1 MLYTNTMAANSS
13 ASKYFEDLE
22 DDDVENNTYAEQ
34 CKVQYEQEVEQI
46 KLTSQHASY
55 FEDYAQMSAR
65 ISELGS
71 FDENYRSDANDTD
84 ARAYVSDV
92 THAFNKLWS
101 QYANSAMFHP
111 PYTIMPEQPPFAPVK
126 LRDNLST
133 FFKIKIGSG
142 ANTLVYEP
150 IIFTKTPRGLV
161 KELVDVESIRNQY
174 VEVYDNV
181 AAGSKACFTAFKKY
195 FKTEKMARKSFQNAE
210 LALAKAK
217 YQQRLL
223 MEQSLDTGEVPTEE
237 EVVENI
243 SSIDSPA
250 VTDSVDDVA
259 EMLNAQQQMDAA
271 QNEKEIIKLKAQFLQ
286 ETRNAF
292 NELAQV
298 KLLRRKKNIF
308 LRDHD
313 RKTNYKLE
321 QIYLRYTHA
330 TNSRE
335 EMAAIAQN
343 MQETKDEAE
352 TKKKEYMKQYNEAIE
367 VMQERYLRQ
376 QNPVLEP
383 PGALER
389 ASASDGAA
397 ALRTITGE
405 GDDTG
410 IDVDE
415 SNEFAGGAVAS
426 TVDARGEKQWRLGR
440 RSTRQQKRMRKGL
453 SKYREAFE
461 KRQKNSKSSEQQSSA
476 ALKRRRDAE
485 ALEREAKE
493 IEKRTIEEKMTKCR
507 DKIALYQ
514 GIIDDP
520 EEGDEQLEVIYN
532 EELAKYE
539 KRLRKLQRKLDKI
552 DVELSLMEAPST
564 NKPEKSGRAS
574 GASRSRK
581 KQRRKAVPKPP
592 AERLTASFGT
602 TMEVI
607 PLTPPAVAEVTSA
620 APEAVINPKKKRG
633 RRKKKKSGLTT
644 ETAST
649 IEPGKLVF

>member
-1 MLYTNTMAANSS
+1 MMYTNTMAANSS

-22 DDDVENNTYAEQ
+22 DDVEGDTYAEQ

-46 KLTSQHASY
+46 TLTSQHASF

-71 FDENYRSDANDTD
+71 FDDNYESAANDTE
-84 ARAYVSDV
+84 ANAYLSNV
-92 THAFNKLWS
+92 TNAFNKLWS
-101 QYANSAMFHP
+101 QYATSAMFHP
-111 PYTIMPEQPPFAPVK
+111 PYTIMPEQPPIAPVK

-133 FFKIKIGSG
+133 FFKVRIGSG
-142 ANTLVYEP
+142 ANAISYEP

-161 KELVDVESIRNQY
+161 KDLVDVESIRGQY
-174 VEVYDNV
+174 VEVYGDV
-181 AAGSKACFTAFKKY
+181 AAGSKACFSALKKY
-195 FKTEKMARKSFQNAE
+195 FKAEKVARKAFQDAE

-223 MEQSLDTGEVPTEE
+223 MEQSLDTGEVPTED
-237 EVVENI
+237 EVIENFN
-243 SSIDSPA
+243 SIESPA
-250 VTDSVDDVA
+250 VTDSIDVA
-259 EMLNAQQQMDAA
+259 DMLSAQQQIDAA
-271 QNEKEIIKLKAQFLQ
+271 QNEKEIMKLKARFLQ

-298 KLLRRKKNIF
+298 KQLRRKKNIF

-321 QIYLRYTHA
+321 QIYLRYTQA

-376 QNPVLEP
+376 ENPVLEP

-397 ALRTITGE
+397 ALRTIAGE
-405 GDDTG
+405 GENTG

-426 TVDARGEKQWRLGR
+426 TVDANGEKQWRLGR

-461 KRQKNSKSSEQQSSA
+461 KRQKSREQKSSA
-476 ALKRRRDAE
+476 AVKRRRDAE

-493 IEKRTIEEKMTKCR
+493 IEKRTIEEKMTRCR

-514 GIIDDP
+514 RIIENP
-520 EEGDEQLEVIYN
+520 EDGDEQLEAIYH
-532 EELAKYE
+532 EELEKYE
-539 KRLRKLQRKLDKI
+539 KRLRKLQRKLDRI
-552 DVELSLMEAPST
+552 DVELSSMEAPST
-564 NKPEKSGRAS
+564 MENNPEGNGGAS

-620 APEAVINPKKKRG
+620 APEAVIKPKKKRG

-644 ETAST
+644 ETT

>member
-1 MLYTNTMAANSS
+1 MAANSS

-22 DDDVENNTYAEQ
+22 DDDVENDTYAEQ
-34 CKVQYEQEVEQI
+34 CKVQYEQEVEEI
-46 KLTSQHASY
+46 TLTSQHASF
-55 FEDYAQMSAR
+55 FEDYAQMTAR

-71 FDENYRSDANDTD
+71 FDENYGSAANDTE
-84 ARAYVSDV
+84 ARAYVSNV
-92 THAFNKLWS
+92 TNAFNKLWS

-133 FFKIKIGSG
+133 FFKVRIGSG
-142 ANTLVYEP
+142 TNALVYEP
-150 IIFTKTPRGLV
+150 TIFTKTPRGLV

-174 VEVYDNV
+174 VEMYGGV
-181 AAGSKACFTAFKKY
+181 AAGSKACFAAFKKY
-195 FKTEKMARKSFQNAE
+195 FKTEKIARKSFQNAE

-250 VTDSVDDVA
+250 VTDSVEYAD
-259 EMLNAQQQMDAA
+259 MLKTQQEIDAA
-271 QNEKEIIKLKAQFLQ
+271 QNEKEIIKLKTRFLQ

-352 TKKKEYMKQYNEAIE
+352 IKKKEYMKQYNEAIE

-397 ALRTITGE
+397 ALRTIAGE

-461 KRQKNSKSSEQQSSA
+461 KRQKKSKSSEQQSST

-539 KRLRKLQRKLDKI
+539 RRLRKLQRKLDKI
-552 DVELSLMEAPST
+552 DVELSSMEAPST
-564 NKPEKSGRAS
+564 NEPEESGGAS
-574 GASRSRK
+574 GASQSRK

-620 APEAVINPKKKRG
+620 APEAVIKPKKKRG

-644 ETAST
+644 ETAPT
-649 IEPGKLVF
+649 IEPGKLIF